1 LANSLTRTPFEIDTP
16 FPSWKSS
23 VASILGTLMTL
34 RVKKLR
40 WVGISAGGQQLI
52 VNDPQGGNQLVMLTS
67 SAANLDVE
75 IDFSASPRIWADFGV
90 PAVPSGKLFIYADV
104 G

>member
-1 LANSLTRTPFEIDTP
+1 LANSLARTPFEIDTA
-16 FPSWKSS
+16 FTSWKSS

-34 RVKKLR
+34 RVKKVR
-40 WVGISAGGQQLI
+40 WVGPAAAGQTI
-52 VNDPQGGNQLVMLTS
+52 ECVDPQGGNQLLMITS

-75 IDFSASPRIWADFGV
+75 IDFSASPRLWADFGV
-90 PAVPSGKLFIYADV
+90 PAVPSGKLFIYCDV